1 MAGQAGGYSLMG
13 FTKKDAYNYIE
24 KTKREKIVDGDGNA
38 AIIYLEKKAVSDLMC
53 MARYSLTDN
62 NMLGTCFRLTVGAG
76 LITNTLVMCNKKPL
90 VIVTDGCDSMR
101 AAIKAMFSEATH
113 RLCAWHVEKN
123 VTSNVKDEGLRQ
135 LFTRWLYSNM
145 EIEEFEAGWDA
156 AVEEYRLHDS
166 FWVKE
171 TYDKRR
177 MWANAYLK
185 DKFCVGFCTT
195 FRCEEINANVKKFLN
210 LRHNVLELVQNVE
223 LMLILDVRRE
233 IKGVDT
239 VNFAAKV
246 RQSMIMV
253 YTFKEY
259 GIPGRQLMHEHAME
273 ILSRLVLKRWRK
285 DAKSLD
291 NYSEGRVDE

>member
-1 MAGQAGGYSLMG
+1 MG

-53 MARYSLTDN
+53 MARYSN
-62 NMLGTCFRLTVGAG
+62 NHKQTTIFGFSLVLDESIGSYTWLPEN
-76 LITNTLVMCNKKPL
+76 LLQVMCNKKPL

-223 LMLILDVRRE
+223 LMV
-233 IKGVDT
+233 
-239 VNFAAKV
+239 
-246 RQSMIMV
+246 
-253 YTFKEY
+253 
-259 GIPGRQLMHEHAME
+259 
-273 ILSRLVLKRWRK
+273 
-285 DAKSLD
+285 
-291 NYSEGRVDE
+291 